1 MVRSV
6 NSIES
11 AGARKREA
19 GFSLI
24 ELLIVVAI
32 ILIIAAIAIPSLVKS
47 RIAANEAS
55 AVNSL
60 RTMTTANVTYAS
72 QCPAVGY
79 AATLADL
86 GPGAGDCT
94 GGANILDDV
103 LGLAAPTKA
112 GYSFTYAAQ
121 VVSGLNATY
130 TLAADPLSQG
140 NTGQRHF
147 FVDQTGVIHYGLN
160 TAATAVSSVLN

>member
-1 MVRSV
+1 MKSGIRTKGKGRGVT
-6 NSIES
+6 
-11 AGARKREA
+11 GAN

-79 AATLADL
+79 AASLADM

-94 GGANILDDV
+94 TGANILDDV
-103 LGLAAPTKA
+103 LGVASPNKA
-112 GYSFTYAAQ
+112 GYTFTYAAQ
-121 VVSGLNATY
+121 VVGGLNATY
-130 TLAADPLSQG
+130 TLTADPQSQG

-147 FVDQTGVIHYGLN
+147 YVDQTGVIHYGLSG
-160 TAATAVSSVLN
+160 AATAVSSVLN